1 MAFLFGRRAVHLLS
15 ICAYASRRRPGWRWK
30 EGWRWH
36 RVPGKLFDS
45 NPILYLTDVHSSAF
59 RLAWCLLESTRSARL
74 AFETESHAPLS
85 A

>member
-1 MAFLFGRRAVHLLS
+1 MAFLFGCRAVHFLS
-15 ICAYASRRRPGWRWK
+15 IMRPMPFAAARWRWI
-30 EGWRWH
+30 GWRWH

-45 NPILYLTDVHSSAF
+45 NPILYLTDVHSSVF